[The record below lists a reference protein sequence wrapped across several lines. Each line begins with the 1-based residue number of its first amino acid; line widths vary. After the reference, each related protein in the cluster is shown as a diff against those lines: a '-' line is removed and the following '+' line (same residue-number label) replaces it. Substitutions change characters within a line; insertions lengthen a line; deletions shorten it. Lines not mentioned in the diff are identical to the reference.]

1 MSNLDPSPEPVT
13 LAADGASGPAVHRAV
28 DVLEARKAAVG
39 DGTEVRRLLPQRALR
54 TIGAWCFLDHYGP
67 DDVSAGPGMQVPPH
81 PHTGLQTASWL
92 FGGLVL
98 HRDSLG
104 SEQLIRPGELNLMTS
119 GRGIAHS
126 EKSPAQRPAV
136 LHGIQLWIALPSSR
150 RFTEPGFA
158 HHAGLPVLR
167 DGDASVTVVAGE
179 YRGERSPAAV
189 YTPLVGLEVAV
200 PAGAAAALALRPD
213 FEYGVLAV
221 DGPASAGA
229 VPGADGPGAHI
240 EPGLMA
246 HLPTGV
252 SALRL
257 APSGPDGGRF
267 FVVGGEP
274 FAERLVMWWNFVA
287 RTGEEIARFRA
298 DWAAG
303 RFGEVPGDQGEP
315 LAAPPLPGVP
325 LRPR

>member
-1 MSNLDPSPEPVT
+1 MSNLDPAPQPIA
-13 LAADGASGPAVHRAV
+13 LAPGVLRAV
-28 DVLEARKAAVG
+28 DVIEARKAAVG

-98 HRDSLG
+98 HRDSIG
-104 SEQLIRPGELNLMTS
+104 SERLIRPGELNLMTS

-126 EKSPAQRPAV
+126 EESPAQRPAE
-136 LHGIQLWIALPSSR
+136 LHGVQLWIALPDGD
-150 RFTEPGFA
+150 RFTEPSFA
-158 HHAGLPVLR
+158 HHADLPVAR
-167 DGDASVTVVAGE
+167 AGGASVTVVVGE
-179 YRGERSPAAV
+179 HAGERSPARV
-189 YTPLVGLEVAV
+189 FSPLVGLEVAV
-200 PAGAAAALALRPD
+200 PAGEVATLPLRPD

-221 DGPASAGA
+221 DGPASAGG
-229 VPGADGPGAHI
+229 VRI

-246 HLPTGV
+246 HLPPGL
-252 SALRL
+252 SSLQLSPA
-257 APSGPDGGRF
+257 SGPGGTGRF
-267 FVVGGEP
+267 FIVGGEP
-274 FAERLVMWWNFVA
+274 FTERLVMWWNFVA

-298 DWAAG
+298 GWEAG
-303 RFGEVPGDQGEP
+303 RFGEVRGYPGGR

>member
-1 MSNLDPSPEPVT
+1 ML
-13 LAADGASGPAVHRAV
+13 RAV
-28 DVLEARKAAVG
+28 DVIEARKASVG
-39 DGTEVRRLLPQRALR
+39 DGTEVRRLLPQRVLR

-67 DDVSAGPGMQVPPH
+67 DEVSAGPGMQVPPH

-119 GRGIAHS
+119 GRGIVHS
-126 EKSPAQRPAV
+126 EESPAQRPAV
-136 LHGIQLWIALPSSR
+136 LHGAQLWIALPAAD

-167 DGDASVTVVAGE
+167 EGDATVTVVAGE
-179 YRGERSPAAV
+179 YRGERSPATV
-189 YTPLVGLEVAV
+189 YTPLVGLEVTV

-221 DGPASAGA
+221 DGPASVGPA
-229 VPGADGPGAHI
+229 PGAHA

-246 HLPTGV
+246 HLPTGGSSV
-252 SALRL
+252 RL

-287 RTGEEIARFRA
+287 RTGEEIAQFRA
-298 DWAAG
+298 GWAAG
-303 RFGEVPGDQGEP
+303 RFGEVPGYPGEP
-315 LAAPPLPGVP
+315 LAAPPLPSVP

>member
-1 MSNLDPSPEPVT
+1 MDPSPEPISLT
-13 LAADGASGPAVHRAV
+13 GSGGASPGVLRAV
-28 DVLEARKAAVG
+28 DVIEARKAAVG

-67 DDVSAGPGMQVPPH
+67 DDVSTGPGMQVPPH

-92 FGGLVL
+92 FSGLVL

-126 EKSPAQRPAV
+126 EESPAQRPAG
-136 LHGIQLWIALPSSR
+136 LHGVQLWIALPASD

-158 HHAGLPVLR
+158 HHADLPVLR
-167 DGDASVTVVAGE
+167 DGDATVTVVAGE
-179 YRGERSPAAV
+179 YRGERSPATV

-221 DGPASAGA
+221 DGPASVGPA
-229 VPGADGPGAHI
+229 PGAHV

-246 HLPTGV
+246 HLPTGGSSV
-252 SALRL
+252 RL
-257 APSGPDGGRF
+257 APSGPGGRF
-267 FVVGGEP
+267 FVVGGVP
-274 FAERLVMWWNFVA
+274 LAERLVMWWNFVA
-287 RTGEEIARFRA
+287 RTGEEIAQFRA

-303 RFGEVPGDQGEP
+303 RFGEVPGYAGAP
-315 LAAPPLPGVP
+315 LAAPPLPGTG

>member
-1 MSNLDPSPEPVT
+1 MSNLDPAPQPVT
-13 LAADGASGPAVHRAV
+13 LAPGNAAGPAVHQAP

-39 DGTEVRRLLPQRALR
+39 DGTEVRRLLPQRTLR

-104 SEQLIRPGELNLMTS
+104 TEQLIRPGELNLMTS

-126 EKSPAQRPAV
+126 EESPAQRPAV
-136 LHGIQLWIALPSSR
+136 LHGVQLWIALPAGE
-150 RFTEPGFA
+150 RFTDPGFA
-158 HHAGLPVLR
+158 HHADLPVLR
-167 DGDASVTVVAGE
+167 DGDATVTVVIGE
-179 YRGERSPAAV
+179 HRGERSPATV
-189 YTPLVGLEVAV
+189 YSPLVGLEVTV
-200 PAGAAAALALRPD
+200 PAGAVAALPLRPG
-213 FEYGVLAV
+213 FEHGVLAV
-221 DGPASAGA
+221 DGPASVAG
-229 VPGADGPGAHI
+229 VHV

-246 HLPTGV
+246 HLPPGPASV
-252 SALRL
+252 RL
-257 APSGPDGGRF
+257 APSGGAAGRF
-267 FVVGGEP
+267 FVAGGEP

-287 RTGEEIARFRA
+287 RTGAEIAQYRA

-303 RFGEVPGDQGEP
+303 RFGEVSGYPGEP
-315 LAAPPLPGVP
+315 LAAPPLPALT

>member
-1 MSNLDPSPEPVT
+1 MSNLDPAPQPVS
-13 LAADGASGPAVHRAV
+13 LPSAAGGPAVHRAA
-28 DVLEARKAAVG
+28 DVIEARKAAVG
-39 DGTEVRRLLPQRALR
+39 DGTEVRRLLPQRVLR

-119 GRGIAHS
+119 GGGIAHS
-126 EKSPAQRPAV
+126 EESPAQRPAV
-136 LHGIQLWIALPSSR
+136 LHGVQLWIALPAAD
-150 RFTEPGFA
+150 RFIAPSFA
-158 HHAGLPVLR
+158 HHASLPVVR
-167 DGDASVTVVAGE
+167 EGDATVTVVIGE
-179 YRGERSPAAV
+179 HRGERSPATV
-189 YTPLVGLEVAV
+189 YSPLVGLEVAV
-200 PAGAAAALALRPD
+200 AADAETTLALRPG
-213 FEYGVLAV
+213 FEHGVLAV
-221 DGPASAGA
+221 DGPAT
-229 VPGADGPGAHI
+229 VDGVDI

-246 HLPTGV
+246 HLAVGLPAV
-252 SALRL
+252 RL
-257 APSGPDGGRF
+257 APSGGASGRF

-287 RTGEEIARFRA
+287 RTGEEIAQLRA

-303 RFGEVPGDQGEP
+303 RFGEVPGYPGEP
-315 LAAPPLPGVP
+315 LAAPPLPAFP

>member
-1 MSNLDPSPEPVT
+1 MSNLDPAPQPVT
-13 LAADGASGPAVHRAV
+13 LAPGSAGGPAVHRAP
-28 DVLEARKAAVG
+28 DVVEARKAAVG
-39 DGTEVRRLLPQRALR
+39 DGTEVRRLLPQRTLR

-92 FGGLVL
+92 FGGLVR

-104 SEQLIRPGELNLMTS
+104 TDQLIRPGELNLMTS

-126 EKSPAQRPAV
+126 EESPAQRPAV
-136 LHGIQLWIALPSSR
+136 LHGVQLWIALPASAR
-150 RFTEPGFA
+150 YTEPGFA

-167 DGDASVTVVAGE
+167 DGDATVTVLIGE
-179 YRGERSPAAV
+179 HRGERSPATV
-189 YTPLVGLEVAV
+189 YSPLVGLEVAV
-200 PAGAAAALALRPD
+200 PAGAASTLPLHPG
-213 FEYGVLAV
+213 FEHGVLAV
-221 DGPASAGA
+221 DGPASVAGA
-229 VPGADGPGAHI
+229 HV

-246 HLPTGV
+246 HLPVGLPSV
-252 SALRL
+252 RL
-257 APSGPDGGRF
+257 APSGGAAGRF
-267 FVVGGEP
+267 FVAGGVP

-287 RTGEEIARFRA
+287 RTGAEIAQYRA

-303 RFGEVPGDQGEP
+303 RFGEVRGYPGEP
-315 LAAPPLPGVP
+315 LAAPPLPALP

>member
-13 LAADGASGPAVHRAV
+13 LAAGGASGPAVHRAV

-39 DGTEVRRLLPQRALR
+39 DGTEVRRLLPQRAVR

-126 EKSPAQRPAV
+126 EESPAQRPAV
-136 LHGIQLWIALPSSR
+136 LHGIQLWIALPSGR

-158 HHAGLPVLR
+158 HHADLPVLP

-179 YRGERSPAAV
+179 YRGERSPATV

-200 PAGAAAALALRPD
+200 PAGAAAVLALRPD

-229 VPGADGPGAHI
+229 VPGADGPGANI

-246 HLPTGV
+246 HLPTGF

-257 APSGPDGGRF
+257 ALSGPDGGRF

-303 RFGEVPGDQGEP
+303 RFGEVPGDQGP
-315 LAAPPLPGVP
+315 LAAPPLPGLP

>member
-1 MSNLDPSPEPVT
+1 M
-13 LAADGASGPAVHRAV
+13 
-28 DVLEARKAAVG
+28 
-39 DGTEVRRLLPQRALR
+39 
-54 TIGAWCFLDHYGP
+54 
-67 DDVSAGPGMQVPPH
+67 
-81 PHTGLQTASWL
+81 
-92 FGGLVL
+92 
-98 HRDSLG
+98 
-104 SEQLIRPGELNLMTS
+104 
-119 GRGIAHS
+119 
-126 EKSPAQRPAV
+126 
-136 LHGIQLWIALPSSR
+136 
-150 RFTEPGFA
+150 
-158 HHAGLPVLR
+158 LR

-189 YTPLVGLEVAV
+189 YTPLVGLEVVV

-229 VPGADGPGAHI
+229 VPGADGPGANI

-303 RFGEVPGDQGEP
+303 RFGEVPGGQASRWRHRRCPAFRCARGNFCRHEP
-315 LAAPPLPGVP
+315 PDRHLDLQR
-325 LRPR
+325 LRAVA

>member
-1 MSNLDPSPEPVT
+1 MSNLDPMPQPIALEPGV
-13 LAADGASGPAVHRAV
+13 LRAV
-28 DVLEARKAAVG
+28 DVVAARKAAVG

-98 HRDSLG
+98 HRDSIG
-104 SEQLIRPGELNLMTS
+104 SERLIRPGELNLMTS

-126 EKSPAQRPAV
+126 EESPAQRPAD
-136 LHGIQLWIALPSSR
+136 LHGVQLWIALPGGD

-158 HHAGLPVLR
+158 HHADLPVISA
-167 DGDASVTVVAGE
+167 GGASVTVVVGE
-179 YRGERSPAAV
+179 HAGERSPARV
-189 YTPLVGLEVAV
+189 FSPLVGLEVTVAAGEEAV
-200 PAGAAAALALRPD
+200 LPLRPD
-213 FEYGVLAV
+213 FEYGVIAA
-221 DGPASAGA
+221 DGPASAG
-229 VPGADGPGAHI
+229 GARI

-246 HLPTGV
+246 HLPPGLF
-252 SALRL
+252 SLQLSPA
-257 APSGPDGGRF
+257 SGPGGTGRF

-287 RTGEEIARFRA
+287 RTGEEIARARA
-298 DWAAG
+298 DWEAG
-303 RFGEVPGDQGEP
+303 RFGEVRGYPGER
-315 LAAPPLPGVP
+315 LAAPPLPSVP